1 MVYSVILFSFDFLKQ
16 IHMGIIRYIPKKR
29 EVIDRRTENGG
40 YYEAVCNECG
50 NAFYPQRSSAK
61 YCSRSCAVM
70 AYRKSIIAKPT
81 KSIVKTPKVAEMVS
95 KEVFS
100 SREWAVKYLK
110 DNYKHVMS
118 GKVAEIRKKL
128 KNMEVNTVLD
138 LEAVKVRRIS
148 PNKYAV

>member
-1 MVYSVILFSFDFLKQ
+1 
-16 IHMGIIRYIPKKR
+16 MGILRYIPKKR
-29 EVIDRRTENGG
+29 EVIDRRSENGG

-70 AYRKSIIAKPT
+70 AYRKNKSVTPVKRTAK
-81 KSIVKTPKVAEMVS
+81 VVEVAETPSKVAETPS

-100 SREWAVKYLK
+100 SRGSAVKYLK

-118 GKVAEIRKKL
+118 GKVAEIREKL
-128 KNMEVNTVLD
+128 KDMDVNSVLD
-138 LEAVKVRRIS
+138 LKDVQVKRIS
-148 PNKYAV
+148 ANKYAV

>member
-1 MVYSVILFSFDFLKQ
+1 
-16 IHMGIIRYIPKKR
+16 MGIIRYIPKKR

-70 AYRKSIIAKPT
+70 AYRKNHAEKP
-81 KSIVKTPKVAEMVS
+81 VKRTVKVVKVAETPS

-118 GKVAEIRKKL
+118 GKVAEVREKL
-128 KNMEVNTVLD
+128 KNMDVNTVLD
-138 LEAVKVRRIS
+138 LDSVKVRRIS
-148 PNKYAV
+148 TNKYAV